1 VNVLCDSQSAIHL
14 ATNPAYHENTKHIDV
29 RYHFLRHVIDG
40 EKIGLKKVHTRENYA
55 RIFAKRRD
63 AAMVFSFSWLAEEMM
78 NGHGQGIRK
87 IVVKV
92 EFVGI

>member
-1 VNVLCDSQSAIHL
+1 MGKLGR
-14 ATNPAYHENTKHIDV
+14 HICETS
-29 RYHFLRHVIDG
+29 YS
-40 EKIGLKKVHTRENYA
+40 REP
-55 RIFAKRRD
+55 
-63 AAMVFSFSWLAEEMM
+63 AMVFSFSWRVEEMM